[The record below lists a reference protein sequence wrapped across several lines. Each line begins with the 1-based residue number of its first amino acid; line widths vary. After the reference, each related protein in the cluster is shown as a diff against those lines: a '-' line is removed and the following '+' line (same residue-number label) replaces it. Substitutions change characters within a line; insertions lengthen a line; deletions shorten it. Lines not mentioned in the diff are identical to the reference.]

1 MPLTT
6 YTSYADVRAVLGV
19 SDDDIEDATLALP
32 TYDDMLRMEMD
43 SLNVGIHPKF
53 MEVSLVDPS
62 ALTEAQSSFL
72 RYFRLFC
79 TYATARALASALPM
93 FGPKSLGDGKVNV
106 SRFSDSPYKV
116 TVAKVEAD
124 FGRMSSLLSTAYATL
139 GATSTI
145 SYSRPWF
152 ANVGLD
158 IDPVTGV

>member
-19 SDDDIEDATLALP
+19 SDDDIDDDTLALP

-43 SLNVGIHPKF
+43 SLNVGLHPKF
-53 MEVSLVDPS
+53 LEVALVQPT
-62 ALTEAQSSFL
+62 ALTDAQSMFL

-93 FGPKSLGDGKVNV
+93 FGPKSISDGKA
-106 SRFSDSPYKV
+106 SMARFSDNPYKT

-124 FGRMSSLLSTAYATL
+124 FARMSSLLASSYAAL
-139 GATSTI
+139 ESTSTTVF
-145 SYSRPWF
+145 SRPWF
-152 ANVGLD
+152 SAVGLD
-158 IDPVTGV
+158 VDPVTNA